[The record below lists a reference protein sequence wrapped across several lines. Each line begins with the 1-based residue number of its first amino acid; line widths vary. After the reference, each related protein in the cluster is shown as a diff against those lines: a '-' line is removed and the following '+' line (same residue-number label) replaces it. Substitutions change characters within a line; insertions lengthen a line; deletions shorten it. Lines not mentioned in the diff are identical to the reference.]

1 MPKVARSPLD
11 ALLEAAR
18 AASNPTDIMD
28 AEQRFYKAL
37 MEATVYAHVPTGPAP
52 PDRIRFVQFIRPDN
66 GQTVLP
72 FFSDREQAEVVAAAG
87 KVMIVAMAGR
97 RLFELTRGAT
107 LILNPNRDQLTFYPP
122 EIGALLEGRPL
133 GVFSRE
139 TLGTNEQVGVCLPS
153 VPTDALVLALRGLYE
168 REPSVRAAYLVE
180 AHRGSDDSDV
190 FLLLTLVVAKGN
202 NERMVQLTTLELTSV
217 SPPLALPVTMTCVLP
232 DEPLPELCHH
242 GIQFYGT

>member
-1 MPKVARSPLD
+1 MPKIAGSPLD

-18 AASNPTDIMD
+18 GASNPADIAG
-28 AEQRFYKAL
+28 AEQAFYQAL
-37 MEATVYAHVPTGPAP
+37 LEATVYAHVPVEPAP
-52 PDRIRFVQFIRPDN
+52 PDRIRFNQFIRPDN

-72 FFSDREQAEVVAAAG
+72 FFSDRDQAEVAAAG
-87 KVMIVAMAGR
+87 KVAIVAMAGR

-107 LILNPNRDQLTFYPP
+107 LMLNPNRDRLTFYPP

-133 GVFSRE
+133 GVFTQE
-139 TLGTNEQVGVCLPS
+139 TLEAEEQVGVCPPS

-168 REPSVRAAYLVE
+168 REPSVRAGYLVE
-180 AHRGSDDSDV
+180 VHRGPDQSDV
-190 FLLLTLVVAKGN
+190 SLLLTLVVAKGN
-202 NERMVQLTTLELTSV
+202 NERMVQLTTLELSSV
-217 SPPLALPVTMTCVLP
+217 SPPLALPVTMICFLP